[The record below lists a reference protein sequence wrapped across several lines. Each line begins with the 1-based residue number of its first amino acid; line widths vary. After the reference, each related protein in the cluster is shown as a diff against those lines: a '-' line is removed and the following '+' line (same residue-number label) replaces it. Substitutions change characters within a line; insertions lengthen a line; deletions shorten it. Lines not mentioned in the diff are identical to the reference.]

1 MKMKLAV
8 VATLISL
15 AFVSQAAPAA
25 SSGPDTVACDWT
37 AAMAFVMRAVPCVS
51 AALSHRSPRARDAA
65 SIEAHEARSDF
76 VERKPFG
83 VTSFILDIG

>member
-1 MKMKLAV
+1 
-8 VATLISL
+8 
-15 AFVSQAAPAA
+15 
-25 SSGPDTVACDWT
+25 
-37 AAMAFVMRAVPCVS
+37 MAFVMRAVPCVS